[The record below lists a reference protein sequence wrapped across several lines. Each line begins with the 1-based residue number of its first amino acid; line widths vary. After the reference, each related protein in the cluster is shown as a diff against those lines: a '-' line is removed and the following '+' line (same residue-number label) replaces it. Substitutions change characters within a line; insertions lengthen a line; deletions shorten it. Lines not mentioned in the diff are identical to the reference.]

1 MRVLWEIPFRTHEE
15 ANSCLINSDKSFR
28 STSGVDCCPSR
39 RSDKAWGVDIE
50 ALLVSPSNR
59 CVHLCCPAEHEPATA
74 RLKIPFPQSWVS
86 YVSPRR
92 NRTSKDARKRKRETG
107 AAASFQRTFDSPKKP
122 LPFCCTREA
131 LESKHDLV
139 ICHKQHQQQKQ
150 RGDRERRRRIGKA
163 D

>member
-1 MRVLWEIPFRTHEE
+1 M
-15 ANSCLINSDKSFR
+15 
-28 STSGVDCCPSR
+28 DCCPSR
-39 RSDKAWGVDIE
+39 RSDKAWGVGIW

-59 CVHLCCPAEHEPATA
+59 SVHLCCPAEHEPATA

-86 YVSPRR
+86 HVSPRR
-92 NRTSKDARKRKRETG
+92 NRTSKDARKRTRETG

-139 ICHKQHQQQKQ
+139 TCHVQHQQQMR
-150 RGDRERRRRIGKA
+150 RGDRERKA
-163 D
+163 SFCLKEFTNAVYARNEHRGATVGLPMVPFETRMTAVS